1 MKQAGSARV
10 ARASSR
16 RSRVG
21 GHANGPEEK
30 LSRSEVGGWRV
41 TGDSESRDRG
51 WGVVS
56 RDIRDHERDAP
67 PATGGGGTLGAHQG
81 LSGPGGGAGAHRRRR
96 CALETEFAEARA
108 KLRFTNHANLPNR
121 IHLVRR
127 LFIRGDAGAARGRCR
142 PRWRRVVGHRSRR
155 WHAWC
160 TATRC
165 WCTSRRCSSRRSS
178 RSARCVPRRFGS
190 LSFVSSSSEDLVAVP
205 QRIARLTLPLKTFAS
220 QAQYDVRLDT
230 GIMSFR
236 ARDEPYAVTYDS
248 VLAALQWSKAHTR
261 RMSGPPAPPAPA
273 NAPPPFRTSS
283 EGNRTPRTG

>member
-96 CALETEFAEARA
+96 CALETEIAEARA
-108 KLRFTNHANLPNR
+108 KLRKVSR
-121 IHLVRR
+121 ICQKKSGGSTPLHSGRR
-127 LFIRGDAGAARGRCR
+127 GCRARPMSTAMASGGRS
-142 PRWRRVVGHRSRR
+142 PFQALARVVYRHPVLVYLASLL
-155 WHAWC
+155 
-160 TATRC
+160 
-165 WCTSRRCSSRRSS
+165 
-178 RSARCVPRRFGS
+178 VPALLAIG
-190 LSFVSSSSEDLVAVP
+190 AV
-205 QRIARLTLPLKTFAS
+205 
-220 QAQYDVRLDT
+220 
-230 GIMSFR
+230 
-236 ARDEPYAVTYDS
+236 RD
-248 VLAALQWSKAHTR
+248 
-261 RMSGPPAPPAPA
+261 
-273 NAPPPFRTSS
+273 PPFRESLVRFLLVRGPRRRPS
-283 EGNRTPRTG
+283 AHRTA

>member
-1 MKQAGSARV
+1 MQQAGSARV

-96 CALETEFAEARA
+96 CALETELAEARA
-108 KLRFTNHANLPNR
+108 KLRFTNIFCEFAKQNPVAL
-121 IHLVRR
+121 R

-142 PRWRRVVGHRSRR
+142 PRWRRGVGHRSRR
-155 WHAWC
+155 WRAWC
-160 TATRC
+160 TDTQS
-165 WCTSRRCSSRRSS
+165 WCISRRYSSRRSS
-178 RSARCVPRRFGS
+178 RSALCVPRRFGNLSSCPPRPRTASPS
-190 LSFVSSSSEDLVAVP
+190 LE
-205 QRIARLTLPLKTFAS
+205 RIAPPDPFRFPVNAS
-220 QAQYDVRLDT
+220 HRRRSTTCA
-230 GIMSFR
+230 S
-236 ARDEPYAVTYDS
+236 
-248 VLAALQWSKAHTR
+248 TR
-261 RMSGPPAPPAPA
+261 GSCRSAPGTSRTPSPTTACSRRCSGPR
-273 NAPPPFRTSS
+273 RTR
-283 EGNRTPRTG
+283 GG

>member
-1 MKQAGSARV
+1 MQQAGSARV

-51 WGVVS
+51 WGFVS

-96 CALETEFAEARA
+96 CALETELAEARA
-108 KLRFTNHANLPNR
+108 KLRFTNIFCEFAKQNPVAL
-121 IHLVRR
+121 R

-190 LSFVSSSSEDLVAVP
+190 LSPRFLLVRGP
-205 QRIARLTLPLKTFAS
+205 RRRPS
-220 QAQYDVRLDT
+220 
-230 GIMSFR
+230 
-236 ARDEPYAVTYDS
+236 
-248 VLAALQWSKAHTR
+248 AH
-261 RMSGPPAPPAPA
+261 
-273 NAPPPFRTSS
+273 RTA
-283 EGNRTPRTG
+283 

>member
-96 CALETEFAEARA
+96 CALETELAEARA
-108 KLRFTNHANLPNR
+108 KLRFTNHANVPNR
-121 IHLVRR
+121 IRWLYASSFGATRVPRAADVDR
-127 LFIRGDAGAARGRCR
+127 DGVGWSVTVPGVGTRGVPPPGAGVPRVAARPGA
-142 PRWRRVVGHRSRR
+142 PRDRRGACPAVSGV
-155 WHAWC
+155 
-160 TATRC
+160 
-165 WCTSRRCSSRRSS
+165 S
-178 RSARCVPRRFGS
+178 RSFPPR
-190 LSFVSSSSEDLVAVP
+190 P
-205 QRIARLTLPLKTFAS
+205 
-220 QAQYDVRLDT
+220 
-230 GIMSFR
+230 
-236 ARDEPYAVTYDS
+236 
-248 VLAALQWSKAHTR
+248 
-261 RMSGPPAPPAPA
+261 
-273 NAPPPFRTSS
+273 RTSS
-283 EGNRTPRTG
+283 PSLSASHA

>member
-96 CALETEFAEARA
+96 CALETELAERVRNCVSRITRICQTESTWFDASSFGATRVPRA
-108 KLRFTNHANLPNR
+108 ADVDRDGVGWSVTVPG
-121 IHLVRR
+121 VGT
-127 LFIRGDAGAARGRCR
+127 RGVPPPGAGVPRVAARPGA
-142 PRWRRVVGHRSRR
+142 PRDRRGACPAVSGV
-155 WHAWC
+155 
-160 TATRC
+160 
-165 WCTSRRCSSRRSS
+165 
-178 RSARCVPRRFGS
+178 S
-190 LSFVSSSSEDLVAVP
+190 LLVSSSSEDLVAVP
-205 QRIARLTLPLKTFAS
+205 VSAS
-220 QAQYDVRLDT
+220 HA
-230 GIMSFR
+230 
-236 ARDEPYAVTYDS
+236 
-248 VLAALQWSKAHTR
+248 
-261 RMSGPPAPPAPA
+261 
-273 NAPPPFRTSS
+273 
-283 EGNRTPRTG
+283 

>member
-96 CALETEFAEARA
+96 CALETELAEARA

-190 LSFVSSSSEDLVAVP
+190 LSPRFLLVRGP
-205 QRIARLTLPLKTFAS
+205 RRRPS
-220 QAQYDVRLDT
+220 
-230 GIMSFR
+230 
-236 ARDEPYAVTYDS
+236 
-248 VLAALQWSKAHTR
+248 AH
-261 RMSGPPAPPAPA
+261 
-273 NAPPPFRTSS
+273 RTA
-283 EGNRTPRTG
+283 

>member
-1 MKQAGSARV
+1 MQQAGSARV

-96 CALETEFAEARA
+96 CALETELAEARA
-108 KLRFTNHANLPNR
+108 KLRFTNIFCEFANR
-121 IHLVRR
+121 IRWLYASSFGATRVPRAADVDRDGVGWSVTVPGVGTHGVPPP
-127 LFIRGDAGAARGRCR
+127 GAGVPRVAARPGA
-142 PRWRRVVGHRSRR
+142 PRDRRGACPAVSGV
-155 WHAWC
+155 
-160 TATRC
+160 
-165 WCTSRRCSSRRSS
+165 
-178 RSARCVPRRFGS
+178 S
-190 LSFVSSSSEDLVAVP
+190 LLVSSSSEDLAP
-205 QRIARLTLPLKTFAS
+205 SSPS
-220 QAQYDVRLDT
+220 
-230 GIMSFR
+230 
-236 ARDEPYAVTYDS
+236 
-248 VLAALQWSKAHTR
+248 AH
-261 RMSGPPAPPAPA
+261 
-273 NAPPPFRTSS
+273 RTA
-283 EGNRTPRTG
+283 